1 MGILSAILRGI
12 LYVYICL
19 YILMYLGFV
28 FIIDMAH
35 TSLSVTSIFVVVMPF
50 VLLVVIQKFV
60 LRTSVNRNT
69 EKKQMLGV
77 IIVGCILLLV
87 CTAQLSMNTYNSKFN
102 QDRWL
107 HAEENRVHM
116 VDDLLQKY
124 KLTGKSNE
132 EITKLLGAPTETRNE
147 EGGVSTVYYLGNER
161 GFISIDSEQL
171 VLQFDRDGKVVEY
184 KVHND

>member
-69 EKKQMLGV
+69 EKKQMLG
-77 IIVGCILLLV
+77 IMIVGCILLLV

-147 EGGVSTVYYLGNER
+147 ESGVSTVYYLGNER
-161 GFISIDSEQL
+161 GFISVDSEQL
-171 VLQFDRDGKVVEY
+171 VLQFDKDGKVVEY